1 MFKYKNKIKKGLFTM
16 EQILNVI
23 YNDREYITE
32 LEDELKQAN
41 KYIEALEKTLIEQ
54 HGYVD
59 PLVEVEYI

>member
-1 MFKYKNKIKKGLFTM
+1 M

-54 HGYVD
+54 HGYAD
-59 PLVEVEYI
+59 PLAEVEYI

>member
-1 MFKYKNKIKKGLFTM
+1 MQ
-16 EQILNVI
+16 QILNVI

-59 PLVEVEYI
+59 PLVEVEYVK

>member
-1 MFKYKNKIKKGLFTM
+1 MT

-23 YNDREYITE
+23 NNDREYITE

-41 KYIEALEKTLIEQ
+41 KYIEALEKTLIEK

-59 PLVEVEYI
+59 PLAEVEYVK